1 VQTLK
6 QLIWSILAILPF
18 GAFADEVYV
27 SVGEDGQIVYSDRPT
42 GSDQEEI
49 IQIRSG
55 GQASAAQPAAAAAG
69 TSAAQPARPT
79 AGESL
84 VAELPRASTPEELA
98 ADRARNC
105 EVARQKNDTY
115 STAHRLYR
123 ELADGEREYLTADEL
138 TAAKTHAEADVAAW
152 CD

>member
-18 GAFADEVYV
+18 GAFADDVYV
-27 SVGEDGQIVYSDRPT
+27 SVGADGQIVYSDRPT
-42 GSDQEEI
+42 GSDQEEV
-49 IQIRSG
+49 IQIRTR
-55 GQASAAQPAAAAAG
+55 GQAPAAQPATAENA
-69 TSAAQPARPT
+69 AAQPARPS

-98 ADRARNC
+98 ADRVRNC
-105 EVARQKNDTY
+105 EVARQKIETY

-123 ELADGEREYLTADEL
+123 ELADGEREYLSAEEL
-138 TAAKTHAEADVAAW
+138 TEARTKAEADVAAW
-152 CD
+152 CG